1 MREMFYTI
9 MMCVG
14 SVMSYFIGGVDTMFI
29 VLCIFLLVDYISGV
43 IVAAVFKNSSK
54 TETGK
59 LNSSVSFKGLCKKFF
74 VLVIIGVA
82 NLLDIALGTNFIRG
96 GVILTFISNETI
108 SIIENAGL
116 MGIPIPMALRKG
128 IDILQEREEE
138 SCEHYV
144 ERH

>member
-9 MMCVG
+9 MLSIG
-14 SVMSYFIGGVDTMFI
+14 STLSYFIGGVDTMFI
-29 VLCIFLLVDYISGV
+29 VLCVFLLIDYISGI
-43 IVAAVFKNSSK
+43 IVAVVFKNSSK

-74 VLVIIGVA
+74 VVVLVGVA
-82 NLLDIALGTNFIRG
+82 HFLDIALGTNFIRG
-96 GVILTFISNETI
+96 GVVVAFISNETI

-116 MGIPIPMALRKG
+116 MGIPIPNVLRKA

-138 SCEHYV
+138 GYE
-144 ERH
+144 

>member
-9 MMCVG
+9 MVG
-14 SVMSYFIGGVDTMFI
+14 IGSALSYFIGGVDTMFI
-29 VLCIFLLVDYISGV
+29 VLCVFLLVDYISGV
-43 IVAAVFKNSSK
+43 IVAVVFKNSTK

-74 VLVIIGVA
+74 VVVLVGVA
-82 NLLDIALGTNFIRG
+82 HFLDIALGTNFIRG
-96 GVILTFISNETI
+96 GVVVAFISNETI

-116 MGIPIPMALRKG
+116 MGIPIPSVLRKA

-138 SCEHYV
+138 GYE
-144 ERH
+144 